1 MALDSRRR
9 ATPWPVG
16 LAASLIALSGLVS
29 IVVSIIALIGG
40 LVPAALTG
48 LIVLFVSWS
57 TALGVRQGR
66 RGARVV
72 ALLISGAI
80 VATGPRLLDANGPT
94 ALLVLIPAVLV
105 IALLALPAQ
114 SRAWFRPPGT
124 QS

>member
-57 TALGVRQGR
+57 TALGTGR
-66 RGARVV
+66 
-72 ALLISGAI
+72 S
-80 VATGPRLLDANGPT
+80 
-94 ALLVLIPAVLV
+94 
-105 IALLALPAQ
+105 
-114 SRAWFRPPGT
+114 PGYG
-124 QS
+124 